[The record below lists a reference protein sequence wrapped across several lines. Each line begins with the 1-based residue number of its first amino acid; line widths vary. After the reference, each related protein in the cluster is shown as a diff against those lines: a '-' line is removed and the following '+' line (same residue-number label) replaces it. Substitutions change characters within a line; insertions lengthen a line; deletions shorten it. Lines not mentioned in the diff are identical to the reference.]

1 MIVEILSIG
10 TEILL
15 GNIVNTNAQYLSKK
29 MASLGMDV
37 YYQSVVGD
45 NSERIK
51 SALDIAF
58 SRSDIVITT
67 GGLGPTK
74 DDMSKEVLMSYFG
87 NASILDEKAYSM
99 LLERM
104 KKLNVEEMSESIK
117 KQAYV
122 PEGSIVMY
130 NHFGSA
136 PGCILEKEDKVCII
150 LPGPP
155 FEMKPM
161 FETYAEPYLMQKSNM
176 TLVSYIVQLLDF
188 DKAPVSKVGE
198 ALVAERLAELLD
210 SEDPTVATY
219 TNRNSCKL
227 RISAKAKNKEEAKEK
242 IRIMIN
248 KCVERIGKEYI
259 DFIKEDDENTF

>member
-29 MASLGMDV
+29 LAMMGLDV

-51 SALDIAF
+51 KALDIAF

-87 NASILDEKAYSM
+87 HTSVLDEKAYAM
-99 LLERM
+99 LKERM
-104 KKLNVEEMSESIK
+104 KKLNIQNMSASIK

-122 PEGSIVMY
+122 PKGSIVMY
-130 NHFGSA
+130 NHYGSA
-136 PGCILEKEDKVCII
+136 PGCILEKEGKICII

-161 FETYAEPYLMQKSNM
+161 FERYAQPYLKQKSNM

-188 DKAPVSKVGE
+188 KRAAVSMVGE
-198 ALVAERLAELLD
+198 ALVAERLGSLLD
-210 SEDPTVATY
+210 SENPTVATY
-219 TNRNSCKL
+219 TNKDSCKL
-227 RISAKAKNKEEAKEK
+227 RISAKAKTKEEANQLIFSMLK
-242 IRIMIN
+242 
-248 KCVERIGKEYI
+248 KCEERIGKEYI
-259 DFIKEDDENTF
+259 DYIKEDDEHPF